1 MYVYIYN
8 FLLSNRGTQNSNNLT
23 RSKVAK
29 GGRGE
34 SPHWAQWAVCVF
46 GSSVIHIV
54 TFIRTNL
61 EYKEQ
66 MTGNNVC
73 VILHIFN
80 LVFMIYAVCWHVYV
94 CIRVCL
100 HVYGFGAYLKI

>member
-1 MYVYIYN
+1 
-8 FLLSNRGTQNSNNLT
+8 
-23 RSKVAK
+23 
-29 GGRGE
+29 
-34 SPHWAQWAVCVF
+34 
-46 GSSVIHIV
+46 
-54 TFIRTNL
+54 
-61 EYKEQ
+61 